1 MQFGRFHSM
10 VLIALGALL
19 LTLQA
24 YMIFASGANTP
35 RPRPDETSTT
45 ESKAPVSTGHM
56 FIYLPGVVG
65 LAMVGLG
72 AYGVAQR
79 QREIIA
85 HADAKEELA
94 RHSAPNYGRR

>member
-10 VLIALGALL
+10 VLIAFGALL
-19 LTLQA
+19 LVLQS
-24 YMIFASGANTP
+24 YMFFASGANTP
-35 RPRPDETSTT
+35 RPKPDETSTT
-45 ESKAPVSTGHM
+45 ESKPPVSTGHL

-72 AYGVAQR
+72 GYGVVQR

-85 HADAKEELA
+85 HAEAQKELA
-94 RHSAPNYGRR
+94 RHSEPNYGRR

>member
-1 MQFGRFHSM
+1 MQFGRFHSI
-10 VLIALGALL
+10 VLIAFGALL
-19 LTLQA
+19 LMLQT
-24 YMIFASGANTP
+24 YMIFASRAVAQ
-35 RPRPDETSTT
+35 RPMPDETSAT
-45 ESKAPVSTGHM
+45 ESKAPVSSGHV

-85 HADAKEELA
+85 QADAEEELA
-94 RHSAPNYGRR
+94 RHSTPNYGRR